1 MRTTHITLLLVS
13 TPAIIMAADLVG
25 LGREGKLSS
34 ALIGPSVASEEG
46 YISNPTSNEDNDT
59 DMTLAAPDDTDLLAT
74 ANADVA
80 AVTCPV
86 EKPLYCKR
94 GKFCC
99 ARRFPICC
107 KVNGGANK
115 FCCRKKFP
123 YCGKD
128 GRCYAS

>member
-1 MRTTHITLLLVS
+1 MRTTYLTLLLVG
-13 TPAIIMAADLVG
+13 TPALIVAADTVR

-34 ALIGPSVASEEG
+34 SLTGPSIASEEG
-46 YISNPTSNEDNDT
+46 YISDISGNEDDDADT
-59 DMTLAAPDDTDLLAT
+59 TLTALDDGDPLTAAAV
-74 ANADVA
+74 DVA

-99 ARRFPICC
+99 GKRHPICC

-123 YCGKD
+123 YCAKD

>member
-1 MRTTHITLLLVS
+1 
-13 TPAIIMAADLVG
+13 MAADLAR
-25 LGREGKLSS
+25 LGREGKLSFS
-34 ALIGPSVASEEG
+34 LSGSSIASEEG
-46 YISNPTSNEDNDT
+46 YISDPLGDDDNDT
-59 DMTLAAPDDTDLLAT
+59 DTALAAPASNDLLNA
-74 ANADVA
+74 AAADVA
-80 AVTCPV
+80 AVTCPA

-99 ARRFPICC
+99 AKRFPICC
-107 KVNGGANK
+107 KANGGANK